1 MSLVLFNTL
10 KRHKEE
16 FVPLK
21 NDEVGIYSC
30 GPTVYNKIHIG
41 NWRAFVFSDL
51 LRRYLEY
58 KGFKVKHIMNIT
70 DVDDK
75 TIKTS
80 QSKGLSLKDFTE
92 YYTSLFFSE
101 RDLLNI
107 LPTTKYTKATDY
119 IKEMLLII
127 EELLVK
133 GFAYKAK
140 DGSIYF
146 DIRKFNDY
154 GKLSNFK
161 ISDLKENADNRLSKD
176 EYDKENAEDFALWKK
191 WSEEDGDV
199 FWNPEEILG
208 KSSEIEKGRPGWH
221 IECSA
226 MSVKNLGETFD
237 IHTGGVDLIFPHH
250 ENEIAQSKCSLGGDF
265 AKYFIHNEHLLVDG
279 QKMSK
284 SLGNF
289 YILEDLIKMGIDP
302 VAFRMWLYSSSYT
315 TRVNFTKEAV
325 HSTQTALI
333 RLRDFI
339 VSLGNIK
346 GKINEEYKNKF
357 IEAMDNNLESPKALS
372 ILWDLVKD
380 KRVSNEDKLATIL
393 DFDRVFGFGLD
404 KIEQEETPEEII
416 KMAEERKLAR
426 DNKDWIKSDELRNKI
441 KDLGYEIKDTGDG
454 YKITKI

>member
-10 KRHKEE
+10 KRQKEE
-16 FVPLK
+16 FIPLK
-21 NDEVGIYSC
+21 NNEVGIYSC

-41 NWRAFVFSDL
+41 NWRAFVFSDM

-58 KGFKVKHIMNIT
+58 KGFNVKHIMNVT

-80 QSKGLSLKDFTE
+80 QLKSQSLKDFTE

-107 LPTTKYTKATDY
+107 LPATKYTKATGY
-119 IKEMLLII
+119 IKEMLEII
-127 EELLVK
+127 DELLDK

-146 DIRKFNDY
+146 NIRKFSDY
-154 GKLSNFK
+154 GKLSNFNL
-161 ISDLKENADNRLSKD
+161 SDLKKNADNRLSKD
-176 EYDKENAEDFALWKK
+176 EYEKENAEDFALWKN
-191 WSEEDGDV
+191 WVPEDGEV
-199 FWNPEEILG
+199 FWLPSEILG
-208 KSSEIEKGRPGWH
+208 KEVEIEKGRPGWH

-226 MSVKNLGETFD
+226 MSTRNLGNTFD
-237 IHTGGVDLIFPHH
+237 IHTGGIDLIFPHH
-250 ENEIAQSKCSLGGDF
+250 ENEIAQSKCSVGGDF
-265 AKYFIHNEHLLVDG
+265 AKYFVHNEHLLVDG

-302 VAFRMWLYSSSYT
+302 IAFRMWLYSSSYT
-315 TRVNFTKEAV
+315 TRVNFTEEAV
-325 HSTQTALI
+325 RSTQTALI

-339 VSLGNIK
+339 ISLGSVK
-346 GKINEEYKNKF
+346 GKISEEYKDKF

-372 ILWDLVKD
+372 VLWDLVKD
-380 KRVSNEDKLATIL
+380 KNVNNENKLATIL
-393 DFDRVFGFGLD
+393 DFDKVFGLGLD
-404 KIEQEETPEEII
+404 KIEQEKIPEEII
-416 KMAEERKLAR
+416 NIADERKLAR
-426 DNKDWIKSDELRNKI
+426 DNKDWARSDELRNKI
-441 KDLGYEIKDTGDG
+441 KDLGYDIKDTESG
-454 YKITKI
+454 YKINKI

>member
-80 QSKGLSLKDFTE
+80 QSKGQSLKDFTE

-140 DGSIYF
+140 DGSVYF

-265 AKYFIHNEHLLVDG
+265 AKYFIHNEHLLVNG

-315 TRVNFTKEAV
+315 TRVNFTQEAV
-325 HSTQTALI
+325 RSTQTALI

-339 VSLGNIK
+339 VSSGNIK

-426 DNKDWIKSDELRNKI
+426 DDKDWSKSDDLRNKI
-441 KDLGYEIKDTGDG
+441 KDFGYEIKDTGDG

>member
-80 QSKGLSLKDFTE
+80 QSKGQSLKDFTE

-101 RDLLNI
+101 RDMLNI
-107 LPTTKYTKATDY
+107 LPATKYTKATDY

-140 DGSIYF
+140 DGSVYF

-191 WSEEDGDV
+191 WSEEDGDI
-199 FWNPEEILG
+199 FWNPEEILS

-315 TRVNFTKEAV
+315 TRVNFTQEAV
-325 HSTQTALI
+325 RSTQTALI
-333 RLRDFI
+333 RLKDFI

-404 KIEQEETPEEII
+404 KIEQKETPEEII

>member
-80 QSKGLSLKDFTE
+80 QSKGQSLKDFTE

-101 RDLLNI
+101 RDMLNI
-107 LPTTKYTKATDY
+107 LPATKYTKATDY

-140 DGSIYF
+140 DGSVYF

-191 WSEEDGDV
+191 WSEEDGDI
-199 FWNPEEILG
+199 FWNPEEILS

-325 HSTQTALI
+325 RSTQTALI

-380 KRVSNEDKLATIL
+380 KNVNNEDKLATIL